1 MFKDLLGKPLNKHDF
16 VVTNHNGRIIV
27 ARVVRFTDAFVYV
40 QPLNSNAGNR
50 RSTPPQKILRKYEY
64 NVAVVEPKDMTWA
77 TLVGA
82 V

>member
-1 MFKDLLGKPLNKHDF
+1 M
-16 VVTNHNGRIIV
+16 
-27 ARVVRFTDAFVYV
+27 
-40 QPLNSNAGNR
+40 
-50 RSTPPQKILRKYEY
+50 STPPQKILRKYEY